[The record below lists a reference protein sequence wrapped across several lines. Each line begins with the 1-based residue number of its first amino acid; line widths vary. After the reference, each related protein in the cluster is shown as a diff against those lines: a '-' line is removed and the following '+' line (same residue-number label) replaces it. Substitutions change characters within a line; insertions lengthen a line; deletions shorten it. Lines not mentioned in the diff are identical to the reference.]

1 MSTAAP
7 RLPSFEELYAEIE
20 RLPEGTIGEI
30 LEPGVVHTMSRPAR
44 PHRQAA
50 KRVLVS
56 LGRSDVGLGG
66 TGWWIE
72 VECEVRLGLRLFDPD
87 LAGWR
92 VERVPQL
99 PDENP
104 ISIVPD
110 WACEVLSPGTA
121 RTDRTIKL
129 PHYARS
135 GVAWVWLVD
144 PELRTVEVY
153 ETDPSGRPLLTL
165 AASEAEVVILPPFEA
180 DVELAGLWIPS
191 GTSRASPPGAPG
203 ASGDGR

>member
-7 RLPSFEELYAEIE
+7 RLPTFEELYAEIE
-20 RLPEGTIGEI
+20 RLPEGVIGEI
-30 LEPGVVHTMSRPAR
+30 LEPGVLHTMSRPAKA
-44 PHRQAA
+44 HRNAA
-50 KRVLVS
+50 KRLLLA
-56 LGRSDVGLGG
+56 LGRSDVGQGG

-92 VERVPQL
+92 VDRVPEQ

-104 ISIVPD
+104 ITILPD
-110 WACEVLSPGTA
+110 WACEILSPGTA

-135 GVAWVWLVD
+135 GVPWVWLVD
-144 PELRTVEVY
+144 PVLRTVELY
-153 ETDPSGRPLLTL
+153 ETDPSGRALLTL
-165 AASEAEVVILPPFEA
+165 AASEDEVVALPPFDGEI
-180 DVELAGLWIPS
+180 DLARLWLPV
-191 GTSRASPPGAPG
+191 TPGRTG
-203 ASGDGR
+203 AATVPAERKG